1 MPERF
6 FNYMPMSDTPPAD
19 SPDASQEPPLQGS
32 DAFEFQAA
40 AARNRMMALWGAEKM
55 GLTGKTA
62 ENYATAVV
70 RASGDQP
77 SEEDVIRKVLGDLT
91 ASNIAV
97 REAEVRTKA
106 AEFLAQAREALKS

>member
-1 MPERF
+1 
-6 FNYMPMSDTPPAD
+6 MPMSDTQPAE
-19 SPDASQEPPLQGS
+19 SNEPPLQGS
-32 DAFEFQAA
+32 EAFEFQAA

-62 ENYATAVV
+62 ENYAAAVV
-70 RASGDQP
+70 RANGEQP